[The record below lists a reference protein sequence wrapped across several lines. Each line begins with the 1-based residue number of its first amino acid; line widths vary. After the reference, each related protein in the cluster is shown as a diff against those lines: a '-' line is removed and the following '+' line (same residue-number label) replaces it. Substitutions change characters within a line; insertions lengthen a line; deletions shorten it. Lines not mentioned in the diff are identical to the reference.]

1 MRKRMAII
9 LICIGLT
16 VILGWVTY
24 TRHITPPFFCEAN
37 FSIVQKINDETILAD
52 GLITLE
58 ASGKYLFL
66 NIDGLMT
73 RNKKKYIIS
82 RSMQI
87 EYKNHSNNS
96 HFYRIKNISIS
107 RYNADNIDDDFAS
120 DLLFSHDGDTQLVY
134 IKKLSNNMLLFGN
147 NLFPKYGCRKR

>member
-1 MRKRMAII
+1 MRKKMAIT
-9 LICIGLT
+9 LICIGLI
-16 VILGWVTY
+16 VVFGWVTY
-24 TRHITPPFFCEAN
+24 TRHTAPPFFCESN

-58 ASGKYLFL
+58 TNGNTLFL

-73 RNKKKYIIS
+73 RNQKKYIIS

-87 EYKNHSNNS
+87 EYKNHNSNS
-96 HFYRIKNISIS
+96 HFYRIKNIHIS

-120 DLLFSHDGDTQLVY
+120 DLLFSREGNTQLVY